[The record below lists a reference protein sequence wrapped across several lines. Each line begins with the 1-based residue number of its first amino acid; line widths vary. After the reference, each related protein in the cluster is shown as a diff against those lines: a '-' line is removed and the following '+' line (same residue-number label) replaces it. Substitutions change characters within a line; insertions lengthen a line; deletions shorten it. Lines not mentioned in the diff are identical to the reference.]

1 MRNRYLTNSA
11 ADSLRCARYV
21 ADSDRDA
28 VRLSRQGDYPE
39 GELFVTATTDEDGRL
54 SYTFY
59 DKGGQSVLSRQMN
72 GSEALDT
79 YYVYDACGLLRAV
92 LPPKASAMLES
103 QTGALDMSSATVAD
117 LTYLYRYDRRGRPV
131 GVRRPGAQE
140 VRYLYDDT
148 DRPVF
153 SQDGV
158 QRRSGEWSYSIP
170 DALGREVLRGT
181 CKTLG
186 GSNLAQSLLD
196 GKTLVARYDG
206 SSGDA
211 GYAVLLDGQA
221 VELASGRFLSA
232 QYYDSYDFLSRS
244 EFSELGFE
252 NDPNYGKRYT
262 GGDKSLHTGSIRTSL
277 SPQQTVRMPEA
288 YYYDLHGRL
297 VQCNGRNHLGGK
309 DRYLARYDFTG
320 RPVQT
325 RESHSSSASGS
336 QRGLTTT
343 LAYDHDG
350 RLSQRRTTLS
360 SVTTPLTARYSY
372 DEAGRLSE
380 KTLGPT
386 PVSYAYNVRGWIG
399 KIASAPFVSELRYEN
414 PRYGGAP
421 LYSGMVSQWTW
432 KHGQQPEN
440 DYVFSYDG
448 VGRMVAAKHF
458 VDGARTDGY
467 TERGIRYDANGNL
480 LSISRTAGG
489 AVSDSLR
496 FTLGGD
502 VLLDVS
508 GTSTG
513 VFEYDPSGNLV
524 KDGLNRLEFS
534 YNCLNLMQTAET
546 ASGALK
552 AQFTYGSDGRKL
564 SEKAKTGGFE
574 YLGSLIYAYRGG
586 TLSLAQAVTDEGTI
600 QSAGVNYFIRDH
612 LGSVR
617 AVVDHTGKTVER
629 NDYYPFGGRH
639 ENSALSLLATNRYK
653 FGGKESL
660 EPVSLDMLDF
670 GARFYDPRI
679 VRWNTQ
685 DPLAEKY
692 FSLSPY
698 NYCAGNPITLV
709 DPTGMV
715 MDDYRLKKNGEIEL
729 MKKTNDNYD
738 VIYAENEKGEVD
750 LSKSIQIDKNIISS
764 KQIGMKI
771 FNGEIYP
778 YDQYEISNDQQAQ
791 NIFSFV
797 ANNSVVE
804 WSLSS
809 LDIFNSRDHQP
820 INYLTTS
827 HEYGMEYGGIDL
839 FEKLTTSSYHLIN
852 YRINQH
858 SHTNGSTVVSHGD
871 VGIAKKIQDRFP
883 NAKLYIYAPLKYNL
897 KNPYTQFSR
906 DSKAGKLPE
915 FVVTP

>member
-1 MRNRYLTNSA
+1 M
-11 ADSLRCARYV
+11 
-21 ADSDRDA
+21 
-28 VRLSRQGDYPE
+28 
-39 GELFVTATTDEDGRL
+39 
-54 SYTFY
+54 
-59 DKGGQSVLSRQMN
+59 
-72 GSEALDT
+72 
-79 YYVYDACGLLRAV
+79 
-92 LPPKASAMLES
+92 
-103 QTGALDMSSATVAD
+103 
-117 LTYLYRYDRRGRPV
+117 
-131 GVRRPGAQE
+131 
-140 VRYLYDDT
+140 
-148 DRPVF
+148 
-153 SQDGV
+153 

-221 VELASGRFLSA
+221 VELAGGRFLSA

-297 VQCNGRNHLGGK
+297 VQSNGRNHLGGK

-350 RLSQRRTTLS
+350 RLSSQRLALS
-360 SVTTPLTARYSY
+360 SATIPMTTNYSY

-380 KTLGPT
+380 KTLGST

-414 PRYGGAP
+414 PRYGGDP

-480 LSISRTAGG
+480 LAISRTAGG

-496 FTLGGD
+496 FTLGGV

-564 SEKAKTGGFE
+564 SEKAGTGGFE
-574 YLGSLIYAYRGG
+574 YMGSLIYAYRGG

-639 ENSALSLLATNRYK
+639 ENASLPLTGVNRYK
-653 FGGKESL
+653 FGGKETL

-679 VRWNTQ
+679 ARWNTQ
-685 DPLAEKY
+685 DPLAEQNPSVSLYAYCSNNPISRIDPDGMLDDWVERGNRVVFDPDIHGPNDPKLQSGDHYLGASYQVVKDGNTITDYRSDGSIMFSQESYAYKRMVGQSNSTGNESFMAMTDKGFLVLPDYDNSRFESLYREYGYEFVNGNLQDPFGTTYKIFGTVHTHPNGGPPSRDAVSNYGDLAFASYCTPNKPAYVLRLNGENKVSFIVAHPNLPRNPKNFKY
-692 FSLSPY
+692 KMETVTDSYPDANVTNVLNGRFSL
-698 NYCAGNPITLV
+698 
-709 DPTGMV
+709 
-715 MDDYRLKKNGEIEL
+715 KKF
-729 MKKTNDNYD
+729 T
-738 VIYAENEKGEVD
+738 
-750 LSKSIQIDKNIISS
+750 IQNRVY
-764 KQIGMKI
+764 
-771 FNGEIYP
+771 FN
-778 YDQYEISNDQQAQ
+778 
-791 NIFSFV
+791 
-797 ANNSVVE
+797 
-804 WSLSS
+804 
-809 LDIFNSRDHQP
+809 
-820 INYLTTS
+820 
-827 HEYGMEYGGIDL
+827 
-839 FEKLTTSSYHLIN
+839 N
-852 YRINQH
+852 YR
-858 SHTNGSTVVSHGD
+858 
-871 VGIAKKIQDRFP
+871 
-883 NAKLYIYAPLKYNL
+883 
-897 KNPYTQFSR
+897 
-906 DSKAGKLPE
+906 
-915 FVVTP
+915 

>member
-1 MRNRYLTNSA
+1 M
-11 ADSLRCARYV
+11 
-21 ADSDRDA
+21 
-28 VRLSRQGDYPE
+28 
-39 GELFVTATTDEDGRL
+39 
-54 SYTFY
+54 
-59 DKGGQSVLSRQMN
+59 
-72 GSEALDT
+72 
-79 YYVYDACGLLRAV
+79 
-92 LPPKASAMLES
+92 
-103 QTGALDMSSATVAD
+103 
-117 LTYLYRYDRRGRPV
+117 
-131 GVRRPGAQE
+131 
-140 VRYLYDDT
+140 
-148 DRPVF
+148 
-153 SQDGV
+153 

-221 VELASGRFLSA
+221 IELAGGRFLSA

-297 VQCNGRNHLGGK
+297 VQSNGRNHLGGK

-350 RLSQRRTTLS
+350 RLSSQRLALS
-360 SVTTPLTARYSY
+360 SATIPMTTNYSY

-448 VGRMVAAKHF
+448 VGRLVAAKHF

-564 SEKAKTGGFE
+564 SEKARTGGFE
-574 YLGSLIYAYRGG
+574 YLGSLIYAYRGRI
-586 TLSLAQAVTDEGTI
+586 LDLVQAVTDEGTI

-617 AVVDHTGKTVER
+617 TVIDHTGKIVER

-639 ENSALSLLATNRYK
+639 ENASLPLTGVNRYK
-653 FGGKESL
+653 FGGKETL

-679 VRWNTQ
+679 ARWNTQ
-685 DPLAEKY
+685 DPLAEQNPSVSLYAYCSNNPISRIDPDGMLDDWVERGNRVVFDPDIHGPNDPKLQSGDHYLGASYQVVKDGNTITDYRSDGSIMFSQESYAYKRMVGQSNSTGNESFMAMTDKGFLVLPDYDNSRFESLYREYGYEFVNGNLQDPFGTTYKIFGTVHTHPNGGPPSRDAVSNYGDLAFASYCTPNKPAYVLRLNGENKVSFIVAHPNLPRNPKNFKY
-692 FSLSPY
+692 KMETVTDSYPDANVTNVLNGRFSL
-698 NYCAGNPITLV
+698 
-709 DPTGMV
+709 
-715 MDDYRLKKNGEIEL
+715 KKF
-729 MKKTNDNYD
+729 T
-738 VIYAENEKGEVD
+738 
-750 LSKSIQIDKNIISS
+750 IQNRVY
-764 KQIGMKI
+764 
-771 FNGEIYP
+771 FN
-778 YDQYEISNDQQAQ
+778 
-791 NIFSFV
+791 
-797 ANNSVVE
+797 
-804 WSLSS
+804 
-809 LDIFNSRDHQP
+809 
-820 INYLTTS
+820 
-827 HEYGMEYGGIDL
+827 
-839 FEKLTTSSYHLIN
+839 N
-852 YRINQH
+852 YR
-858 SHTNGSTVVSHGD
+858 
-871 VGIAKKIQDRFP
+871 
-883 NAKLYIYAPLKYNL
+883 
-897 KNPYTQFSR
+897 
-906 DSKAGKLPE
+906 
-915 FVVTP
+915 

>member
-1 MRNRYLTNSA
+1 M
-11 ADSLRCARYV
+11 
-21 ADSDRDA
+21 
-28 VRLSRQGDYPE
+28 
-39 GELFVTATTDEDGRL
+39 
-54 SYTFY
+54 
-59 DKGGQSVLSRQMN
+59 
-72 GSEALDT
+72 
-79 YYVYDACGLLRAV
+79 
-92 LPPKASAMLES
+92 
-103 QTGALDMSSATVAD
+103 
-117 LTYLYRYDRRGRPV
+117 
-131 GVRRPGAQE
+131 
-140 VRYLYDDT
+140 
-148 DRPVF
+148 
-153 SQDGV
+153 
-158 QRRSGEWSYSIP
+158 
-170 DALGREVLRGT
+170 GREVLRGT

-186 GSNLAQSLLD
+186 GANLAQSLLD

-221 VELASGRFLSA
+221 VELAGGRFLSA

-360 SVTTPLTARYSY
+360 SVTTSLTARYSY

-448 VGRMVAAKHF
+448 VGRLVAAKHF

-524 KDGLNRLEFS
+524 KDGLKRLEFS

-564 SEKAKTGGFE
+564 SEKARTGGFE
-574 YLGSLIYAYRGG
+574 YLGSLIYAYRGRI
-586 TLSLAQAVTDEGTI
+586 LDLVQAVTDEGTI

-617 AVVDHTGKTVER
+617 AVVDHTGKIVER

-639 ENSALSLLATNRYK
+639 ENASLPLTGVNRYK

-679 VRWNTQ
+679 ARWNTQ

-692 FSLSPY
+692 FSFSPY
-698 NYCAGNPITLV
+698 NYCAGNPVTVTDPDGRALLSLQNRSPIYDRQGKFLGTDDEGLQGEAIVMDSEDFRQGMSPDEARSKRVDVNSMDQESRDRMTDHYNGLQDRPDYDGYLTLQEANEWYRNGNGEPLFASLEKIDLSGIYSLGEKYVGQEKRISLFLASESFNDALVYGTITLKRYPNHHV
-709 DPTGMV
+709 RAYADKYDFDMHNSFNPLNWPRNISTIIG
-715 MDDYRLKKNGEIEL
+715 KKVAG
-729 MKKTNDNYD
+729 
-738 VIYAENEKGEVD
+738 KGQAYYIN
-750 LSKSIQIDKNIISS
+750 LYGSKAI
-764 KQIGMKI
+764 
-771 FNGEIYP
+771 
-778 YDQYEISNDQQAQ
+778 
-791 NIFSFV
+791 
-797 ANNSVVE
+797 
-804 WSLSS
+804 
-809 LDIFNSRDHQP
+809 QP
-820 INYLTTS
+820 I
-827 HEYGMEYGGIDL
+827 
-839 FEKLTTSSYHLIN
+839 
-852 YRINQH
+852 
-858 SHTNGSTVVSHGD
+858 
-871 VGIAKKIQDRFP
+871 
-883 NAKLYIYAPLKYNL
+883 
-897 KNPYTQFSR
+897 
-906 DSKAGKLPE
+906 LPWIK
-915 FVVTP
+915 

>member
-1 MRNRYLTNSA
+1 M
-11 ADSLRCARYV
+11 
-21 ADSDRDA
+21 
-28 VRLSRQGDYPE
+28 
-39 GELFVTATTDEDGRL
+39 
-54 SYTFY
+54 
-59 DKGGQSVLSRQMN
+59 
-72 GSEALDT
+72 
-79 YYVYDACGLLRAV
+79 
-92 LPPKASAMLES
+92 
-103 QTGALDMSSATVAD
+103 
-117 LTYLYRYDRRGRPV
+117 
-131 GVRRPGAQE
+131 
-140 VRYLYDDT
+140 
-148 DRPVF
+148 
-153 SQDGV
+153 

-221 VELASGRFLSA
+221 VELAGGRFLSA

-297 VQCNGRNHLGGK
+297 VQSNGRNHLGGK

-350 RLSQRRTTLS
+350 RLSSQRLALS
-360 SVTTPLTARYSY
+360 SATIPMTTNYSY

-448 VGRMVAAKHF
+448 VGRLVAAKHF

-480 LSISRTAGG
+480 LAISRTAGG

-534 YNCLNLMQTAET
+534 YNCLNLMQTVQT
-546 ASGALK
+546 TVGASK

-564 SEKAKTGGFE
+564 SARAGTGGFE

-617 AVVDHTGKTVER
+617 AVVDHTGKIVER

-639 ENSALSLLATNRYK
+639 ENASLPLTGVNRYK
-653 FGGKESL
+653 FGGKETL

-679 VRWNTQ
+679 ARWNTQ

-750 LSKSIQIDKNIISS
+750 LSKSIQIDKNILPSKKSDNSEIS
-764 KQIGMKI
+764 KT
-771 FNGEIYP
+771 P
-778 YDQYEISNDQQAQ
+778 YDYYEIFDDNQAQ
-791 NIFSFV
+791 KLTEFV
-797 ANNSVVE
+797 WENSTVE
-804 WSLSS
+804 WGVTSV
-809 LDIFNSRDHQP
+809 DIIDHQQYQSV
-820 INYLTTS
+820 NYLSTS
-827 HEYGMEYGGIDL
+827 HLESQEYGAAAL
-839 FEKLTTSSYHLIN
+839 FKMLTTFPNRQMKYILDYKKNEHN
-852 YRINQH
+852 H
-858 SHTNGSTVVSHGD
+858 PNGTACYSNED
-871 VGIAKKIQDRFP
+871 LQFAMMIWLMFP
-883 NAKLYIYAPLKYNL
+883 NAVFNIYIPSKYRPIKSIL
-897 KNPYTQFSR
+897 PIKFDIPETVVFK
-906 DSKAGKLPE
+906 SK
-915 FVVTP
+915 

>member
-1 MRNRYLTNSA
+1 
-11 ADSLRCARYV
+11 
-21 ADSDRDA
+21 
-28 VRLSRQGDYPE
+28 
-39 GELFVTATTDEDGRL
+39 
-54 SYTFY
+54 
-59 DKGGQSVLSRQMN
+59 
-72 GSEALDT
+72 
-79 YYVYDACGLLRAV
+79 
-92 LPPKASAMLES
+92 
-103 QTGALDMSSATVAD
+103 
-117 LTYLYRYDRRGRPV
+117 
-131 GVRRPGAQE
+131 
-140 VRYLYDDT
+140 
-148 DRPVF
+148 
-153 SQDGV
+153 
-158 QRRSGEWSYSIP
+158 
-170 DALGREVLRGT
+170 
-181 CKTLG
+181 
-186 GSNLAQSLLD
+186 
-196 GKTLVARYDG
+196 
-206 SSGDA
+206 
-211 GYAVLLDGQA
+211 
-221 VELASGRFLSA
+221 
-232 QYYDSYDFLSRS
+232 
-244 EFSELGFE
+244 
-252 NDPNYGKRYT
+252 
-262 GGDKSLHTGSIRTSL
+262 
-277 SPQQTVRMPEA
+277 MPEA

-297 VQCNGRNHLGGK
+297 VQSNGRNHLGGK

-360 SVTTPLTARYSY
+360 SVTTSLTARYSY

-524 KDGLNRLEFS
+524 KDGLKRLEFS

-586 TLSLAQAVTDEGTI
+586 TLSLVQAVTDEGTI

-617 AVVDHTGKTVER
+617 AVVDHTGKIVER

-639 ENSALSLLATNRYK
+639 ENASLPLTGVNRYK

-679 VRWNTQ
+679 ARWNTQ

-692 FSLSPY
+692 FSFSPY
-698 NYCAGNPITLV
+698 NYCAGNPVTVTDPDGRALLSLQNRSPIYDRQGKFLGTDDEGLQGEAIVMDSEDFRQGMSPDEARSKRVDVNSMDQESRDRMTDHYNGLQDRPDYDGYLTLQEANEWYRNGNGEPLFASLEKIDLSGIYSLGEKYVGQEKRISLFLASESFNDALVYGTITLKRYPNHHV
-709 DPTGMV
+709 RAYADKYDFDMHNSFNPLNWPRNISTIIG
-715 MDDYRLKKNGEIEL
+715 KKVAG
-729 MKKTNDNYD
+729 
-738 VIYAENEKGEVD
+738 KGQAYYIN
-750 LSKSIQIDKNIISS
+750 LYGSKAI
-764 KQIGMKI
+764 
-771 FNGEIYP
+771 
-778 YDQYEISNDQQAQ
+778 
-791 NIFSFV
+791 
-797 ANNSVVE
+797 
-804 WSLSS
+804 
-809 LDIFNSRDHQP
+809 QP
-820 INYLTTS
+820 I
-827 HEYGMEYGGIDL
+827 
-839 FEKLTTSSYHLIN
+839 
-852 YRINQH
+852 
-858 SHTNGSTVVSHGD
+858 
-871 VGIAKKIQDRFP
+871 
-883 NAKLYIYAPLKYNL
+883 
-897 KNPYTQFSR
+897 
-906 DSKAGKLPE
+906 LPWIK
-915 FVVTP
+915 

>member
-1 MRNRYLTNSA
+1 M
-11 ADSLRCARYV
+11 
-21 ADSDRDA
+21 
-28 VRLSRQGDYPE
+28 
-39 GELFVTATTDEDGRL
+39 
-54 SYTFY
+54 
-59 DKGGQSVLSRQMN
+59 
-72 GSEALDT
+72 
-79 YYVYDACGLLRAV
+79 
-92 LPPKASAMLES
+92 
-103 QTGALDMSSATVAD
+103 
-117 LTYLYRYDRRGRPV
+117 
-131 GVRRPGAQE
+131 
-140 VRYLYDDT
+140 
-148 DRPVF
+148 
-153 SQDGV
+153 

-186 GSNLAQSLLD
+186 GANLAQSLLD

-221 VELASGRFLSA
+221 VELAGGRFLSA

-350 RLSQRRTTLS
+350 RLSSQRLALS
-360 SVTTPLTARYSY
+360 SATIPMTTNYSY

-380 KTLGPT
+380 KTLGST

-448 VGRMVAAKHF
+448 VGRLVAAKHF

-534 YNCLNLMQTAET
+534 YNCLNLMQTVQT
-546 ASGALK
+546 TVGASK

-564 SEKAKTGGFE
+564 SEKARTGGFE

-617 AVVDHTGKTVER
+617 AVVDHTGKIVER

-639 ENSALSLLATNRYK
+639 ENSALSLSATNRYK
-653 FGGKESL
+653 FGGKETL

-679 VRWNTQ
+679 ARWNTQ

-709 DPTGMV
+709 DPTGMFMTDYFNLNGKKV
-715 MDDYRLKKNGEIEL
+715 RHVDDN
-729 MKKTNDNYD
+729 KTD
-738 VIYAENEKGEVD
+738 
-750 LSKSIQIDKNIISS
+750 
-764 KQIGMKI
+764 
-771 FNGEIYP
+771 
-778 YDQYEISNDQQAQ
+778 
-791 NIFSFV
+791 
-797 ANNSVVE
+797 
-804 WSLSS
+804 
-809 LDIFNSRDHQP
+809 R
-820 INYLTTS
+820 YLV
-827 HEYGMEYGGIDL
+827 
-839 FEKLTTSSYHLIN
+839 LTTSSQESIVDQTIEAGGMIDVPTNDMVALMSEIYDRMEQTGLE
-852 YRINQH
+852 YGFRVGEKGTLSRIVEGKSGELSFNDWLPAMKDLVDQ
-858 SHTNGSTVVSHGD
+858 GDRVVLDAHGH
-871 VGIAKKIQDRFP
+871 
-883 NAKLYIYAPLKYNL
+883 PLKKDENGNIISVGTPKPSPVDKENVVGCQPNIVLGYQQQQFPVHNTF
-897 KNPYTQFSR
+897 PTQFETKTVRYIGFFNR
-906 DSKAGKLPE
+906 DQVFSPIEFSKFRNSIFKINKQR
-915 FVVTP
+915 

>member
-1 MRNRYLTNSA
+1 M
-11 ADSLRCARYV
+11 
-21 ADSDRDA
+21 
-28 VRLSRQGDYPE
+28 
-39 GELFVTATTDEDGRL
+39 
-54 SYTFY
+54 
-59 DKGGQSVLSRQMN
+59 
-72 GSEALDT
+72 
-79 YYVYDACGLLRAV
+79 
-92 LPPKASAMLES
+92 
-103 QTGALDMSSATVAD
+103 
-117 LTYLYRYDRRGRPV
+117 
-131 GVRRPGAQE
+131 
-140 VRYLYDDT
+140 
-148 DRPVF
+148 
-153 SQDGV
+153 

-221 VELASGRFLSA
+221 VELAGGRFLSA

-297 VQCNGRNHLGGK
+297 VQSNGRNHLGGK

-350 RLSQRRTTLS
+350 RLSSQRLALS
-360 SVTTPLTARYSY
+360 SATIPMTTNYSY

-448 VGRMVAAKHF
+448 VGRLVAAKHF

-480 LSISRTAGG
+480 LAISRTAGG

-534 YNCLNLMQTAET
+534 YNCLNLMQTVQT
-546 ASGALK
+546 TVGASK

-564 SEKAKTGGFE
+564 SEKARTGGFE

-639 ENSALSLLATNRYK
+639 ENASLPLTGVNRYK
-653 FGGKESL
+653 FGGKETL

-679 VRWNTQ
+679 ARWNTQ

-709 DPTGMV
+709 DPTGMFMTDYFNLNGKKV
-715 MDDYRLKKNGEIEL
+715 RHVDDN
-729 MKKTNDNYD
+729 KTD
-738 VIYAENEKGEVD
+738 
-750 LSKSIQIDKNIISS
+750 
-764 KQIGMKI
+764 
-771 FNGEIYP
+771 
-778 YDQYEISNDQQAQ
+778 
-791 NIFSFV
+791 
-797 ANNSVVE
+797 
-804 WSLSS
+804 
-809 LDIFNSRDHQP
+809 R
-820 INYLTTS
+820 YLV
-827 HEYGMEYGGIDL
+827 
-839 FEKLTTSSYHLIN
+839 LTTSSQESIVDQTIEAGGMIDVPTNDMVALMSEIYDRMEQTGLE
-852 YRINQH
+852 YGFRVGEKGTLSRIVEGKSGELSFNDWLPAMKDLVDQ
-858 SHTNGSTVVSHGD
+858 GDRVVLDAHGH
-871 VGIAKKIQDRFP
+871 
-883 NAKLYIYAPLKYNL
+883 PLKKDENGNIISVGTPKPSPVDKENVVGCQPNIVLGYQQQQFPVHNTF
-897 KNPYTQFSR
+897 PTQFETKTVRYIGFFNR
-906 DSKAGKLPE
+906 DQVFSPIEFSKFRNSIFKINKQR
-915 FVVTP
+915 

>member
-1 MRNRYLTNSA
+1 M
-11 ADSLRCARYV
+11 
-21 ADSDRDA
+21 
-28 VRLSRQGDYPE
+28 
-39 GELFVTATTDEDGRL
+39 
-54 SYTFY
+54 
-59 DKGGQSVLSRQMN
+59 
-72 GSEALDT
+72 
-79 YYVYDACGLLRAV
+79 
-92 LPPKASAMLES
+92 
-103 QTGALDMSSATVAD
+103 
-117 LTYLYRYDRRGRPV
+117 
-131 GVRRPGAQE
+131 
-140 VRYLYDDT
+140 
-148 DRPVF
+148 
-153 SQDGV
+153 

-221 VELASGRFLSA
+221 VELAGGRFLSA

-297 VQCNGRNHLGGK
+297 VQSNGRNHLGGK

-350 RLSQRRTTLS
+350 RLSSQRLALS
-360 SVTTPLTARYSY
+360 SATIPMTTNYSY

-380 KTLGPT
+380 KTLGST

-480 LSISRTAGG
+480 LAISRTAGG

-534 YNCLNLMQTAET
+534 YNCLNLMQTVQT
-546 ASGALK
+546 TVGASK

-564 SEKAKTGGFE
+564 SARAGTGGFE

-617 AVVDHTGKTVER
+617 AVVDHTGKIVER

-639 ENSALSLLATNRYK
+639 ENASLPLTGVNRYK
-653 FGGKESL
+653 FGGKETL

-679 VRWNTQ
+679 ARWNTQ

-709 DPTGMV
+709 DPTGMFMTDYFNLNGKKV
-715 MDDYRLKKNGEIEL
+715 RHVDDN
-729 MKKTNDNYD
+729 KTD
-738 VIYAENEKGEVD
+738 
-750 LSKSIQIDKNIISS
+750 
-764 KQIGMKI
+764 
-771 FNGEIYP
+771 
-778 YDQYEISNDQQAQ
+778 
-791 NIFSFV
+791 
-797 ANNSVVE
+797 
-804 WSLSS
+804 
-809 LDIFNSRDHQP
+809 R
-820 INYLTTS
+820 YLV
-827 HEYGMEYGGIDL
+827 
-839 FEKLTTSSYHLIN
+839 LTTSSQESIVDQTIEAGGMIDVPTNDMVALMSEIYDRMEQTGLE
-852 YRINQH
+852 YGFRVGEKGTLSRIVEGKSGELSFNDWLPAMKDLVDQ
-858 SHTNGSTVVSHGD
+858 GDRVVLDAHGH
-871 VGIAKKIQDRFP
+871 
-883 NAKLYIYAPLKYNL
+883 PLKKDENGNIISVGTPKPSPVDKENVVGCQPNIVLGYQQQQFPVHNTF
-897 KNPYTQFSR
+897 PTQFETKTVRYIGFFNR
-906 DSKAGKLPE
+906 DQVFSPIEFSKFRNSIFKINKQR
-915 FVVTP
+915 

>member
-1 MRNRYLTNSA
+1 
-11 ADSLRCARYV
+11 
-21 ADSDRDA
+21 
-28 VRLSRQGDYPE
+28 
-39 GELFVTATTDEDGRL
+39 
-54 SYTFY
+54 
-59 DKGGQSVLSRQMN
+59 
-72 GSEALDT
+72 
-79 YYVYDACGLLRAV
+79 
-92 LPPKASAMLES
+92 
-103 QTGALDMSSATVAD
+103 
-117 LTYLYRYDRRGRPV
+117 
-131 GVRRPGAQE
+131 
-140 VRYLYDDT
+140 
-148 DRPVF
+148 
-153 SQDGV
+153 V

-186 GSNLAQSLLD
+186 GANLAQSLLD

-221 VELASGRFLSA
+221 VELAGGRFLSA

-297 VQCNGRNHLGGK
+297 VQSNGRNHLGGK

-386 PVSYAYNVRGWIG
+386 PVSYTYNVRGWIG

-480 LSISRTAGG
+480 LAISRTAGG

-534 YNCLNLMQTAET
+534 YNCLNLMQTVQT
-546 ASGALK
+546 TVGASK

-564 SEKAKTGGFE
+564 SARAGTGGFE

-617 AVVDHTGKTVER
+617 AVVDHTGKIVER

-639 ENSALSLLATNRYK
+639 ENASLPLTGVNRYK

-679 VRWNTQ
+679 ARWNTQ

-709 DPTGMV
+709 DPTGMFMTDYFNLNGKKV
-715 MDDYRLKKNGEIEL
+715 RHVDDN
-729 MKKTNDNYD
+729 KTD
-738 VIYAENEKGEVD
+738 
-750 LSKSIQIDKNIISS
+750 
-764 KQIGMKI
+764 
-771 FNGEIYP
+771 
-778 YDQYEISNDQQAQ
+778 
-791 NIFSFV
+791 
-797 ANNSVVE
+797 
-804 WSLSS
+804 
-809 LDIFNSRDHQP
+809 R
-820 INYLTTS
+820 YLV
-827 HEYGMEYGGIDL
+827 
-839 FEKLTTSSYHLIN
+839 LTTSSQESIVDQTIEAGGMIDVPTNDMVALMSEIYDRMEQTGLE
-852 YRINQH
+852 YGFRVGEKGTLSRIVEGKSGELSFNDWLPAMKDLVDQ
-858 SHTNGSTVVSHGD
+858 GDRVVLDAHGH
-871 VGIAKKIQDRFP
+871 
-883 NAKLYIYAPLKYNL
+883 PLKKDENGNIISVGTPKPSPVDKENVVGCQPNIVLGYQQQQFPVHNTF
-897 KNPYTQFSR
+897 PTQFETKTVRYIGFFNR
-906 DSKAGKLPE
+906 DQVFSPIEFSKFRNSIFKINKQR
-915 FVVTP
+915 

>member
-1 MRNRYLTNSA
+1 M
-11 ADSLRCARYV
+11 
-21 ADSDRDA
+21 
-28 VRLSRQGDYPE
+28 
-39 GELFVTATTDEDGRL
+39 
-54 SYTFY
+54 
-59 DKGGQSVLSRQMN
+59 
-72 GSEALDT
+72 
-79 YYVYDACGLLRAV
+79 
-92 LPPKASAMLES
+92 
-103 QTGALDMSSATVAD
+103 
-117 LTYLYRYDRRGRPV
+117 
-131 GVRRPGAQE
+131 
-140 VRYLYDDT
+140 
-148 DRPVF
+148 
-153 SQDGV
+153 

-186 GSNLAQSLLD
+186 GANLAQSLLD

-221 VELASGRFLSA
+221 VELAGGRFLSA

-297 VQCNGRNHLGGK
+297 VQSNGRNHLGGK

-386 PVSYAYNVRGWIG
+386 PVSYTYNVRGWIG

-448 VGRMVAAKHF
+448 VGRLVAAKHF

-534 YNCLNLMQTAET
+534 YNCLNLMQTVQT
-546 ASGALK
+546 TVGASK

-564 SEKAKTGGFE
+564 SEKARTGGFE

-617 AVVDHTGKTVER
+617 AVVDHTGKIVER

-639 ENSALSLLATNRYK
+639 ENSALSLSATNRYK
-653 FGGKESL
+653 FGGKETL

-679 VRWNTQ
+679 ARWNTQ

-709 DPTGMV
+709 DPTGMFMTDYFNLNGKKV
-715 MDDYRLKKNGEIEL
+715 RHVDDN
-729 MKKTNDNYD
+729 KTD
-738 VIYAENEKGEVD
+738 
-750 LSKSIQIDKNIISS
+750 
-764 KQIGMKI
+764 
-771 FNGEIYP
+771 
-778 YDQYEISNDQQAQ
+778 
-791 NIFSFV
+791 
-797 ANNSVVE
+797 
-804 WSLSS
+804 
-809 LDIFNSRDHQP
+809 R
-820 INYLTTS
+820 YLV
-827 HEYGMEYGGIDL
+827 
-839 FEKLTTSSYHLIN
+839 LTTSSQESIVDQTIEAGGMIDVPTNDMVALMSEIYDRMEQTGLE
-852 YRINQH
+852 YGFRVGEKGTLSRIVEGKSGELSFNDWLPAMKDLVDQ
-858 SHTNGSTVVSHGD
+858 GDRVVLDAHGH
-871 VGIAKKIQDRFP
+871 
-883 NAKLYIYAPLKYNL
+883 PLKKDENGNIISVGTPKPSPVDKENVVGCQPNIVLGYQQQQFPVHNTF
-897 KNPYTQFSR
+897 PTQFETKTVRYIGFFNR
-906 DSKAGKLPE
+906 DQVFSPIEFSKFRNSIFKINKQR
-915 FVVTP
+915 

>member
-1 MRNRYLTNSA
+1 M
-11 ADSLRCARYV
+11 
-21 ADSDRDA
+21 
-28 VRLSRQGDYPE
+28 
-39 GELFVTATTDEDGRL
+39 
-54 SYTFY
+54 
-59 DKGGQSVLSRQMN
+59 
-72 GSEALDT
+72 
-79 YYVYDACGLLRAV
+79 
-92 LPPKASAMLES
+92 
-103 QTGALDMSSATVAD
+103 
-117 LTYLYRYDRRGRPV
+117 
-131 GVRRPGAQE
+131 
-140 VRYLYDDT
+140 
-148 DRPVF
+148 
-153 SQDGV
+153 

-186 GSNLAQSLLD
+186 GANLAQSLLD

-221 VELASGRFLSA
+221 VELAGGRFLSA

-297 VQCNGRNHLGGK
+297 VQSNGRNHLGGK

-350 RLSQRRTTLS
+350 RLSSQRLALS
-360 SVTTPLTARYSY
+360 SATIPMTTNYSY

-386 PVSYAYNVRGWIG
+386 PVSYTYNVRGWIG

-534 YNCLNLMQTAET
+534 YNCLNLMQTVQT
-546 ASGALK
+546 TVGASK

-564 SEKAKTGGFE
+564 SEKAGTGGFE
-574 YLGSLIYAYRGG
+574 YMGSLIYAYRGG

-617 AVVDHTGKTVER
+617 AVVDHTGKIVER

-639 ENSALSLLATNRYK
+639 ENASLPLTSVNRYK
-653 FGGKESL
+653 FGGKETL

-679 VRWNTQ
+679 ARWNTQ

-709 DPTGMV
+709 DPTGMFMTDYFNLNGKKV
-715 MDDYRLKKNGEIEL
+715 RHVDDN
-729 MKKTNDNYD
+729 KTD
-738 VIYAENEKGEVD
+738 
-750 LSKSIQIDKNIISS
+750 
-764 KQIGMKI
+764 
-771 FNGEIYP
+771 
-778 YDQYEISNDQQAQ
+778 
-791 NIFSFV
+791 
-797 ANNSVVE
+797 
-804 WSLSS
+804 
-809 LDIFNSRDHQP
+809 R
-820 INYLTTS
+820 YLV
-827 HEYGMEYGGIDL
+827 
-839 FEKLTTSSYHLIN
+839 LTTSSQESIVDQTIEAGGMIDVPTNDMVALMSEIYDRMEQTGLE
-852 YRINQH
+852 YGFRVGEKGTLSRIVEGKSGELSFNDWLPAMKDLVDQ
-858 SHTNGSTVVSHGD
+858 GDRVVLDAHGH
-871 VGIAKKIQDRFP
+871 
-883 NAKLYIYAPLKYNL
+883 PLKKDENGNIISVGTPKPSPVDKENVVGCQPNIVLGYQQQQFPVHNTF
-897 KNPYTQFSR
+897 PTQFETKTVRYIGFFNR
-906 DSKAGKLPE
+906 DQVFSPIEFSKFRNSIFKINKQR
-915 FVVTP
+915 

>member
-1 MRNRYLTNSA
+1 M
-11 ADSLRCARYV
+11 
-21 ADSDRDA
+21 
-28 VRLSRQGDYPE
+28 
-39 GELFVTATTDEDGRL
+39 
-54 SYTFY
+54 
-59 DKGGQSVLSRQMN
+59 
-72 GSEALDT
+72 
-79 YYVYDACGLLRAV
+79 
-92 LPPKASAMLES
+92 
-103 QTGALDMSSATVAD
+103 
-117 LTYLYRYDRRGRPV
+117 
-131 GVRRPGAQE
+131 
-140 VRYLYDDT
+140 
-148 DRPVF
+148 
-153 SQDGV
+153 
-158 QRRSGEWSYSIP
+158 
-170 DALGREVLRGT
+170 
-181 CKTLG
+181 
-186 GSNLAQSLLD
+186 
-196 GKTLVARYDG
+196 
-206 SSGDA
+206 
-211 GYAVLLDGQA
+211 
-221 VELASGRFLSA
+221 
-232 QYYDSYDFLSRS
+232 
-244 EFSELGFE
+244 
-252 NDPNYGKRYT
+252 
-262 GGDKSLHTGSIRTSL
+262 
-277 SPQQTVRMPEA
+277 
-288 YYYDLHGRL
+288 
-297 VQCNGRNHLGGK
+297 
-309 DRYLARYDFTG
+309 
-320 RPVQT
+320 
-325 RESHSSSASGS
+325 
-336 QRGLTTT
+336 
-343 LAYDHDG
+343 
-350 RLSQRRTTLS
+350 
-360 SVTTPLTARYSY
+360 TTPLTARYSY

-386 PVSYAYNVRGWIG
+386 PVSYTYNVRGWIG

-480 LSISRTAGG
+480 LAISRTAGG

-534 YNCLNLMQTAET
+534 YNCLNLMQTVQT
-546 ASGALK
+546 TVGASK

-564 SEKAKTGGFE
+564 SEKARTGGFE

-617 AVVDHTGKTVER
+617 AVVDHTGKIVER

-639 ENSALSLLATNRYK
+639 ENASLPLTSVNRYK
-653 FGGKESL
+653 FGGKETL

-679 VRWNTQ
+679 ARWNTQ

-750 LSKSIQIDKNIISS
+750 LFKSIQIDKNILPSKKSDNSEIS
-764 KQIGMKI
+764 KT
-771 FNGEIYP
+771 P
-778 YDQYEISNDQQAQ
+778 YDYYEIFDDNQAQ
-791 NIFSFV
+791 KLTEFV
-797 ANNSVVE
+797 WENSTVE
-804 WSLSS
+804 WGVTSV
-809 LDIFNSRDHQP
+809 DIIDHQQYQSV
-820 INYLTTS
+820 NYLSTS
-827 HEYGMEYGGIDL
+827 HLESQEYGAAAL
-839 FEKLTTSSYHLIN
+839 FKMLTTFPNRQMKYILDYKKNEHN
-852 YRINQH
+852 H
-858 SHTNGSTVVSHGD
+858 PNGTACYSNAD
-871 VGIAKKIQDRFP
+871 LQFAMMIWRMFP
-883 NAKLYIYAPLKYNL
+883 NAVFNIYIPSKYRPIKSIL
-897 KNPYTQFSR
+897 PIKFDIPETVVFK
-906 DSKAGKLPE
+906 SK
-915 FVVTP
+915 

>member
-1 MRNRYLTNSA
+1 M
-11 ADSLRCARYV
+11 
-21 ADSDRDA
+21 
-28 VRLSRQGDYPE
+28 
-39 GELFVTATTDEDGRL
+39 
-54 SYTFY
+54 
-59 DKGGQSVLSRQMN
+59 
-72 GSEALDT
+72 
-79 YYVYDACGLLRAV
+79 
-92 LPPKASAMLES
+92 LPFSCS
-103 QTGALDMSSATVAD
+103 
-117 LTYLYRYDRRGRPV
+117 
-131 GVRRPGAQE
+131 
-140 VRYLYDDT
+140 
-148 DRPVF
+148 VF

-221 VELASGRFLSA
+221 VELAGGRFLSA

-297 VQCNGRNHLGGK
+297 VQSNGRNHLGGK

-350 RLSQRRTTLS
+350 RLSSQRLALS
-360 SVTTPLTARYSY
+360 SATIPMTTNYSY

-448 VGRMVAAKHF
+448 VGRLVAAKHF

-480 LSISRTAGG
+480 LAISRTAGG

-534 YNCLNLMQTAET
+534 YNCLNLMQTVQT
-546 ASGALK
+546 TVGASK

-564 SEKAKTGGFE
+564 SARAGTGGFE

-617 AVVDHTGKTVER
+617 AVVDHTGKIVER

-639 ENSALSLLATNRYK
+639 ENASLPLTGVNRYK
-653 FGGKESL
+653 FGGKETL

-679 VRWNTQ
+679 ARWNTQ

-750 LSKSIQIDKNIISS
+750 LSKSIQIDKNILPSKKSDNSEIS
-764 KQIGMKI
+764 KT
-771 FNGEIYP
+771 P
-778 YDQYEISNDQQAQ
+778 YDYYEIFDDNQAQ
-791 NIFSFV
+791 KLTEFV
-797 ANNSVVE
+797 WENSTVE
-804 WSLSS
+804 WGVTSV
-809 LDIFNSRDHQP
+809 DIIDHQQYQSV
-820 INYLTTS
+820 NYLSTS
-827 HEYGMEYGGIDL
+827 HLESQEYGAAAL
-839 FEKLTTSSYHLIN
+839 FKMLTTFPNRQMKYILDYKKNEHN
-852 YRINQH
+852 H
-858 SHTNGSTVVSHGD
+858 PNGTACYSNAD
-871 VGIAKKIQDRFP
+871 LQFAMMIWRMFP
-883 NAKLYIYAPLKYNL
+883 NAVFNIYIPSKYRPIKSIL
-897 KNPYTQFSR
+897 PIKFDIPETVVFK
-906 DSKAGKLPE
+906 SK
-915 FVVTP
+915 

>member
-1 MRNRYLTNSA
+1 M
-11 ADSLRCARYV
+11 
-21 ADSDRDA
+21 
-28 VRLSRQGDYPE
+28 
-39 GELFVTATTDEDGRL
+39 
-54 SYTFY
+54 
-59 DKGGQSVLSRQMN
+59 
-72 GSEALDT
+72 
-79 YYVYDACGLLRAV
+79 
-92 LPPKASAMLES
+92 
-103 QTGALDMSSATVAD
+103 
-117 LTYLYRYDRRGRPV
+117 
-131 GVRRPGAQE
+131 
-140 VRYLYDDT
+140 
-148 DRPVF
+148 
-153 SQDGV
+153 

-186 GSNLAQSLLD
+186 GANLAQSLLD

-221 VELASGRFLSA
+221 VELAGGRFLSA

-350 RLSQRRTTLS
+350 RLSSQRLALS
-360 SVTTPLTARYSY
+360 SATIPMTTNYSY

-386 PVSYAYNVRGWIG
+386 PVSYTYNVRGWIG

-448 VGRMVAAKHF
+448 VGRLVAAKHF

-480 LSISRTAGG
+480 LAISRTAGG

-534 YNCLNLMQTAET
+534 YNCLNLMQTVQT
-546 ASGALK
+546 TVGASK

-564 SEKAKTGGFE
+564 SEKARTGGFE

-617 AVVDHTGKTVER
+617 AVVDHTGKIVER
-629 NDYYPFGGRH
+629 NDYYPFGG
-639 ENSALSLLATNRYK
+639 
-653 FGGKESL
+653 
-660 EPVSLDMLDF
+660 
-670 GARFYDPRI
+670 
-679 VRWNTQ
+679 
-685 DPLAEKY
+685 
-692 FSLSPY
+692 
-698 NYCAGNPITLV
+698 
-709 DPTGMV
+709 
-715 MDDYRLKKNGEIEL
+715 
-729 MKKTNDNYD
+729 
-738 VIYAENEKGEVD
+738 
-750 LSKSIQIDKNIISS
+750 
-764 KQIGMKI
+764 
-771 FNGEIYP
+771 
-778 YDQYEISNDQQAQ
+778 
-791 NIFSFV
+791 
-797 ANNSVVE
+797 
-804 WSLSS
+804 
-809 LDIFNSRDHQP
+809 
-820 INYLTTS
+820 TT
-827 HEYGMEYGGIDL
+827 
-839 FEKLTTSSYHLIN
+839 
-852 YRINQH
+852 
-858 SHTNGSTVVSHGD
+858 
-871 VGIAKKIQDRFP
+871 
-883 NAKLYIYAPLKYNL
+883 
-897 KNPYTQFSR
+897 
-906 DSKAGKLPE
+906 
-915 FVVTP
+915 

>member
-1 MRNRYLTNSA
+1 M
-11 ADSLRCARYV
+11 
-21 ADSDRDA
+21 
-28 VRLSRQGDYPE
+28 
-39 GELFVTATTDEDGRL
+39 
-54 SYTFY
+54 
-59 DKGGQSVLSRQMN
+59 
-72 GSEALDT
+72 
-79 YYVYDACGLLRAV
+79 
-92 LPPKASAMLES
+92 
-103 QTGALDMSSATVAD
+103 
-117 LTYLYRYDRRGRPV
+117 
-131 GVRRPGAQE
+131 
-140 VRYLYDDT
+140 
-148 DRPVF
+148 
-153 SQDGV
+153 

-221 VELASGRFLSA
+221 VELAGGRFLSA

-380 KTLGPT
+380 KTLGST

-534 YNCLNLMQTAET
+534 YNCLNLMQTVQT
-546 ASGALK
+546 TVGASK

-600 QSAGVNYFIRDH
+600 QSAGVNCFIRDH

-617 AVVDHTGKTVER
+617 AVVDHTGKIVER

-639 ENSALSLLATNRYK
+639 ENSALSLSATNRYK
-653 FGGKESL
+653 FGGKETL

-679 VRWNTQ
+679 ARWNTQ

-738 VIYAENEKGEVD
+738 VIYAENEKGEID
-750 LSKSIQIDKNIISS
+750 LFNTFSIDRGILSN
-764 KQIGMKI
+764 KI
-771 FNGEIYP
+771 TGTITPHGKEYS
-778 YDQYEISNDQQAQ
+778 YDAYVLNNNDQAQ
-791 NIFSFV
+791 SLFEFV
-797 ANNSVVE
+797 SDHSDVE
-804 WSLSS
+804 WGLSS
-809 LDIFNSRDHQP
+809 LAYRQYSEGNI
-820 INYLTTS
+820 LTTT
-827 HEYGMEYGGIDL
+827 HLYAEEYGGYEI
-839 FEKLTTSSYHLIN
+839 FKRFAKLPIEEVRYLM
-852 YRINQH
+852 YQH
-858 SHTNGSTVVSHGD
+858 SHTNGSLPSNADFNLSLEIKKVFPAAEFRIYIPSKFRPSSPYIPYGKDKRPD
-871 VGIAKKIQDRFP
+871 VWMLDETI
-883 NAKLYIYAPLKYNL
+883 
-897 KNPYTQFSR
+897 
-906 DSKAGKLPE
+906 
-915 FVVTP
+915 VTP

>member
-1 MRNRYLTNSA
+1 M
-11 ADSLRCARYV
+11 
-21 ADSDRDA
+21 
-28 VRLSRQGDYPE
+28 
-39 GELFVTATTDEDGRL
+39 
-54 SYTFY
+54 
-59 DKGGQSVLSRQMN
+59 
-72 GSEALDT
+72 
-79 YYVYDACGLLRAV
+79 
-92 LPPKASAMLES
+92 
-103 QTGALDMSSATVAD
+103 
-117 LTYLYRYDRRGRPV
+117 
-131 GVRRPGAQE
+131 
-140 VRYLYDDT
+140 
-148 DRPVF
+148 
-153 SQDGV
+153 

-186 GSNLAQSLLD
+186 GANLAQSLLD

-221 VELASGRFLSA
+221 VELAGGRFLSA

-297 VQCNGRNHLGGK
+297 VQSNGRNHLGGK

-350 RLSQRRTTLS
+350 RLSSQRLALS
-360 SVTTPLTARYSY
+360 SATIPMTTNYSY

-386 PVSYAYNVRGWIG
+386 PVSYTYNVRGWIG

-480 LSISRTAGG
+480 LAISRTAGG

-534 YNCLNLMQTAET
+534 YNCLNLMQTVQT
-546 ASGALK
+546 TVGASK

-564 SEKAKTGGFE
+564 SEKARTGGFE

-617 AVVDHTGKTVER
+617 AVVDHTGKIVER

-639 ENSALSLLATNRYK
+639 ENASLPLTSVNRYK
-653 FGGKESL
+653 FGGKETL

-679 VRWNTQ
+679 ARWNTQ

-750 LSKSIQIDKNIISS
+750 LFKSIQIDKNILPSKKSDNSEIS
-764 KQIGMKI
+764 KT
-771 FNGEIYP
+771 P
-778 YDQYEISNDQQAQ
+778 YDYYEIFDDNQAQ
-791 NIFSFV
+791 KLTEFV
-797 ANNSVVE
+797 WENSTVE
-804 WSLSS
+804 WGVTSV
-809 LDIFNSRDHQP
+809 DIIDHQQYQSV
-820 INYLTTS
+820 NYLSTS
-827 HEYGMEYGGIDL
+827 HLESQEYGAAAL
-839 FEKLTTSSYHLIN
+839 FKMLTTFPNRQMKYILDYKKNEHN
-852 YRINQH
+852 H
-858 SHTNGSTVVSHGD
+858 PNGTACYSNAD
-871 VGIAKKIQDRFP
+871 LQFAMMIWRMFP
-883 NAKLYIYAPLKYNL
+883 NAVFNIYIPSKYRPIKSIL
-897 KNPYTQFSR
+897 PIKFDIPETVVFK
-906 DSKAGKLPE
+906 SK
-915 FVVTP
+915 

>member
-1 MRNRYLTNSA
+1 MSHRPPSPHGPRVSMPTKPPTGRPST
-11 ADSLRCARYV
+11 
-21 ADSDRDA
+21 
-28 VRLSRQGDYPE
+28 RL
-39 GELFVTATTDEDGRL
+39 LLWAGRL

-221 VELASGRFLSA
+221 VELAGGRFLSA

-380 KTLGPT
+380 KTLGST

-534 YNCLNLMQTAET
+534 YNCLNLMQTVQT
-546 ASGALK
+546 TVGASK

-564 SEKAKTGGFE
+564 SEKAGTGGFE

-639 ENSALSLLATNRYK
+639 ENSALSLSATNRYK

-660 EPVSLDMLDF
+660 EQVNLDMLDF

-679 VRWNTQ
+679 ARWNTQ
-685 DPLAEKY
+685 DPLAEKNNTQ
-692 FSLSPY
+692 SPY
-698 NYCAGNPITLV
+698 AFCNNNPVNVIDPDGKDGIYVTFPQYRADGYPFTGHAGVLLIDNKSGYTKYYEYGRYRGDPNGFVNNYPVPNVVMENGYPTAESLNNVLSVISNESGKSQRLEGAYVRSDDFDAMNEYAKQKLAERTDPDREKYDIFTNNCGTFAHEVLKQDKQVDAPMIV
-709 DPTGMV
+709 DPRPVSIIDEYQKSFTPISFDPG
-715 MDDYRLKKNGEIEL
+715 KGTS
-729 MKKTNDNYD
+729 MKFNDKTVIYD
-738 VIYAENEKGEVD
+738 VQKNETT
-750 LSKSIQIDKNIISS
+750 IRQ
-764 KQIGMKI
+764 
-771 FNGEIYP
+771 
-778 YDQYEISNDQQAQ
+778 
-791 NIFSFV
+791 
-797 ANNSVVE
+797 
-804 WSLSS
+804 SLW
-809 LDIFNSRDHQP
+809 Q
-820 INYLTTS
+820 
-827 HEYGMEYGGIDL
+827 
-839 FEKLTTSSYHLIN
+839 KLWRSP
-852 YRINQH
+852 
-858 SHTNGSTVVSHGD
+858 
-871 VGIAKKIQDRFP
+871 KK
-883 NAKLYIYAPLKYNL
+883 
-897 KNPYTQFSR
+897 
-906 DSKAGKLPE
+906 
-915 FVVTP
+915 

>member
-1 MRNRYLTNSA
+1 M
-11 ADSLRCARYV
+11 
-21 ADSDRDA
+21 
-28 VRLSRQGDYPE
+28 
-39 GELFVTATTDEDGRL
+39 
-54 SYTFY
+54 
-59 DKGGQSVLSRQMN
+59 
-72 GSEALDT
+72 
-79 YYVYDACGLLRAV
+79 
-92 LPPKASAMLES
+92 
-103 QTGALDMSSATVAD
+103 
-117 LTYLYRYDRRGRPV
+117 
-131 GVRRPGAQE
+131 
-140 VRYLYDDT
+140 
-148 DRPVF
+148 
-153 SQDGV
+153 

-186 GSNLAQSLLD
+186 GANLAQSLLD

-221 VELASGRFLSA
+221 VELAGGRFLSA

-297 VQCNGRNHLGGK
+297 VQSNGRNHLGGK

-350 RLSQRRTTLS
+350 RLSSQRLALS
-360 SVTTPLTARYSY
+360 SATIPMTTNYSY

-380 KTLGPT
+380 KTLGST

-480 LSISRTAGG
+480 LAISRTAGG

-534 YNCLNLMQTAET
+534 YNCLNLMQTVQT
-546 ASGALK
+546 TVGASK

-564 SEKAKTGGFE
+564 SEKARTGGFE

-617 AVVDHTGKTVER
+617 AVVDHTGKIVER

-639 ENSALSLLATNRYK
+639 ENASLPLTSVNRYK
-653 FGGKESL
+653 FGGKETL

-679 VRWNTQ
+679 ARWNTQ

-709 DPTGMV
+709 DPTGMFMTDYFNLNGKKV
-715 MDDYRLKKNGEIEL
+715 RHVDDN
-729 MKKTNDNYD
+729 KTD
-738 VIYAENEKGEVD
+738 
-750 LSKSIQIDKNIISS
+750 
-764 KQIGMKI
+764 
-771 FNGEIYP
+771 
-778 YDQYEISNDQQAQ
+778 
-791 NIFSFV
+791 
-797 ANNSVVE
+797 
-804 WSLSS
+804 
-809 LDIFNSRDHQP
+809 R
-820 INYLTTS
+820 YLV
-827 HEYGMEYGGIDL
+827 
-839 FEKLTTSSYHLIN
+839 LTTSSQESIVDQTIEAGGMIDVPTNDMVALMSEIYDRMEQTGLE
-852 YRINQH
+852 YGFRVGEKGTLSRIVEGKSGELSFNDWLPAMKDLVDQ
-858 SHTNGSTVVSHGD
+858 GDRVVLDAHGH
-871 VGIAKKIQDRFP
+871 
-883 NAKLYIYAPLKYNL
+883 PLKKDENGNIISVGTPKPSPVDKENVVGCQPNIVLGYQQQQFPVHNTF
-897 KNPYTQFSR
+897 PTQFETKTVRYIGFFNR
-906 DSKAGKLPE
+906 DQVFSPIEFSKFRNSIFKINKQR
-915 FVVTP
+915 

>member
-1 MRNRYLTNSA
+1 M
-11 ADSLRCARYV
+11 
-21 ADSDRDA
+21 
-28 VRLSRQGDYPE
+28 
-39 GELFVTATTDEDGRL
+39 
-54 SYTFY
+54 
-59 DKGGQSVLSRQMN
+59 
-72 GSEALDT
+72 
-79 YYVYDACGLLRAV
+79 
-92 LPPKASAMLES
+92 LPFSCS
-103 QTGALDMSSATVAD
+103 
-117 LTYLYRYDRRGRPV
+117 
-131 GVRRPGAQE
+131 
-140 VRYLYDDT
+140 
-148 DRPVF
+148 VF

-186 GSNLAQSLLD
+186 GANLAQSLLD

-221 VELASGRFLSA
+221 VELAGGRFLSA

-350 RLSQRRTTLS
+350 RLSSQRLALS
-360 SVTTPLTARYSY
+360 SATIPMTTNYSY

-380 KTLGPT
+380 KTLGST

-448 VGRMVAAKHF
+448 VGRLVAAKHF

-534 YNCLNLMQTAET
+534 YNCLNLMQTVQT
-546 ASGALK
+546 TVGASK

-564 SEKAKTGGFE
+564 SEKARTGGFE

-617 AVVDHTGKTVER
+617 AVVDHTGKIVER

-639 ENSALSLLATNRYK
+639 ENSALSLSATNRYK
-653 FGGKESL
+653 FGGKETL

-679 VRWNTQ
+679 ARWNTQ

-709 DPTGMV
+709 DPTGMFMTDYFNLNGKKV
-715 MDDYRLKKNGEIEL
+715 RHVDDN
-729 MKKTNDNYD
+729 KTD
-738 VIYAENEKGEVD
+738 
-750 LSKSIQIDKNIISS
+750 
-764 KQIGMKI
+764 
-771 FNGEIYP
+771 
-778 YDQYEISNDQQAQ
+778 
-791 NIFSFV
+791 
-797 ANNSVVE
+797 
-804 WSLSS
+804 
-809 LDIFNSRDHQP
+809 R
-820 INYLTTS
+820 YLV
-827 HEYGMEYGGIDL
+827 
-839 FEKLTTSSYHLIN
+839 LTTSSQESIVDQTIEAGGMIDVPTNDMVALMSEIYDRMEQTGLE
-852 YRINQH
+852 YGFRVGEKGTLSRIVEGKSGELSFNDWLPAMKDLVDQ
-858 SHTNGSTVVSHGD
+858 GDRVVLDAHGH
-871 VGIAKKIQDRFP
+871 
-883 NAKLYIYAPLKYNL
+883 PLKKDENGNIISVGTPKPSPVDKENVVGCQPNIVLGYQQQQFPVHNTF
-897 KNPYTQFSR
+897 PTQFETKTVRYIGFFNR
-906 DSKAGKLPE
+906 DQVFSPIEFSKFRNSIFKINKQR
-915 FVVTP
+915 

>member
-1 MRNRYLTNSA
+1 M
-11 ADSLRCARYV
+11 
-21 ADSDRDA
+21 
-28 VRLSRQGDYPE
+28 
-39 GELFVTATTDEDGRL
+39 
-54 SYTFY
+54 
-59 DKGGQSVLSRQMN
+59 
-72 GSEALDT
+72 
-79 YYVYDACGLLRAV
+79 
-92 LPPKASAMLES
+92 
-103 QTGALDMSSATVAD
+103 
-117 LTYLYRYDRRGRPV
+117 
-131 GVRRPGAQE
+131 
-140 VRYLYDDT
+140 
-148 DRPVF
+148 
-153 SQDGV
+153 

-221 VELASGRFLSA
+221 VELAGGRFLSA

-297 VQCNGRNHLGGK
+297 VQSNGRNHLGGK

-350 RLSQRRTTLS
+350 RLSSQRLALS
-360 SVTTPLTARYSY
+360 SATIPMTTNYSY

-448 VGRMVAAKHF
+448 VGRLVAAKHF

-534 YNCLNLMQTAET
+534 YNCLNLMQTVQT
-546 ASGALK
+546 TVGASK

-564 SEKAKTGGFE
+564 SEKAGTGGFE
-574 YLGSLIYAYRGG
+574 YMGSLIYAYRGG

-617 AVVDHTGKTVER
+617 AVVDHTGKIVER

-639 ENSALSLLATNRYK
+639 ENSALSLSATNRYK

-660 EPVSLDMLDF
+660 EQVNLDMLDF

-679 VRWNTQ
+679 ARWNTQ

-750 LSKSIQIDKNIISS
+750 LSKSIQIDKNILPSKKSDNSEIS
-764 KQIGMKI
+764 KT
-771 FNGEIYP
+771 P
-778 YDQYEISNDQQAQ
+778 YDYYEIFDDNQAQ
-791 NIFSFV
+791 KLTEFV
-797 ANNSVVE
+797 WENSTVE
-804 WSLSS
+804 WGVTSV
-809 LDIFNSRDHQP
+809 DIIDHQQYQSV
-820 INYLTTS
+820 NYLSTS
-827 HEYGMEYGGIDL
+827 HLESQEYGAAAL
-839 FEKLTTSSYHLIN
+839 FKMLTTFPNRQMKYILDYKKNEHN
-852 YRINQH
+852 H
-858 SHTNGSTVVSHGD
+858 PNGTACYSNAD
-871 VGIAKKIQDRFP
+871 LQFAMMIWRMFP
-883 NAKLYIYAPLKYNL
+883 NAVFNIYIPSKYRPIKSIL
-897 KNPYTQFSR
+897 PIKFDIPETVVFK
-906 DSKAGKLPE
+906 SK
-915 FVVTP
+915 

>member
-1 MRNRYLTNSA
+1 M
-11 ADSLRCARYV
+11 
-21 ADSDRDA
+21 
-28 VRLSRQGDYPE
+28 
-39 GELFVTATTDEDGRL
+39 
-54 SYTFY
+54 
-59 DKGGQSVLSRQMN
+59 
-72 GSEALDT
+72 
-79 YYVYDACGLLRAV
+79 
-92 LPPKASAMLES
+92 
-103 QTGALDMSSATVAD
+103 
-117 LTYLYRYDRRGRPV
+117 
-131 GVRRPGAQE
+131 
-140 VRYLYDDT
+140 
-148 DRPVF
+148 
-153 SQDGV
+153 

-221 VELASGRFLSA
+221 VELAGGRFLSA

-297 VQCNGRNHLGGK
+297 VQSNGRNHLGGK

-350 RLSQRRTTLS
+350 RLSSQRLALS
-360 SVTTPLTARYSY
+360 SATIPMTTNYSY

-448 VGRMVAAKHF
+448 VGRLVAAKHF

-480 LSISRTAGG
+480 LAISRTAGG

-534 YNCLNLMQTAET
+534 YNCLNLMQTVQT
-546 ASGALK
+546 TVGASK

-564 SEKAKTGGFE
+564 SEKAGTGGFE

-639 ENSALSLLATNRYK
+639 ENASLPLTGVNRYK

-679 VRWNTQ
+679 ARWNTQ

-709 DPTGMV
+709 DPTGMFMTDYFNLNGKKV
-715 MDDYRLKKNGEIEL
+715 RHVDDN
-729 MKKTNDNYD
+729 KTD
-738 VIYAENEKGEVD
+738 
-750 LSKSIQIDKNIISS
+750 
-764 KQIGMKI
+764 
-771 FNGEIYP
+771 
-778 YDQYEISNDQQAQ
+778 
-791 NIFSFV
+791 
-797 ANNSVVE
+797 
-804 WSLSS
+804 
-809 LDIFNSRDHQP
+809 R
-820 INYLTTS
+820 YLV
-827 HEYGMEYGGIDL
+827 
-839 FEKLTTSSYHLIN
+839 LTTSSQESIVDQTIEAGGMIDVPTNDMVALMSEIYDRMEQTGLE
-852 YRINQH
+852 YGFRVGEKGTLSRIVEGKSGELSFNDWLPAMKDLVDQ
-858 SHTNGSTVVSHGD
+858 GDRVVLDAHGH
-871 VGIAKKIQDRFP
+871 
-883 NAKLYIYAPLKYNL
+883 PLKKDENGNIISVGTPKPSPVDKENVVGCQPNIVLGYQQQQFPVHNTF
-897 KNPYTQFSR
+897 PTQFETKTVRYIGFFNR
-906 DSKAGKLPE
+906 DQVFSPIEFSKFRNSIFKINKQR
-915 FVVTP
+915 

>member
-1 MRNRYLTNSA
+1 M
-11 ADSLRCARYV
+11 
-21 ADSDRDA
+21 
-28 VRLSRQGDYPE
+28 
-39 GELFVTATTDEDGRL
+39 
-54 SYTFY
+54 
-59 DKGGQSVLSRQMN
+59 
-72 GSEALDT
+72 
-79 YYVYDACGLLRAV
+79 
-92 LPPKASAMLES
+92 
-103 QTGALDMSSATVAD
+103 
-117 LTYLYRYDRRGRPV
+117 
-131 GVRRPGAQE
+131 
-140 VRYLYDDT
+140 
-148 DRPVF
+148 
-153 SQDGV
+153 

-186 GSNLAQSLLD
+186 GANLAQSLLD

-221 VELASGRFLSA
+221 VELAGGRFLSA

-297 VQCNGRNHLGGK
+297 VQSNGRNHLGGK

-386 PVSYAYNVRGWIG
+386 PVSYTYNVRGWIG

-564 SEKAKTGGFE
+564 SEKARTGGFE
-574 YLGSLIYAYRGG
+574 YLGSLIYAYRGRI
-586 TLSLAQAVTDEGTI
+586 LDLVQAVTDEGTI

-639 ENSALSLLATNRYK
+639 ENASLPLTGVNRYK

-679 VRWNTQ
+679 ARWNTQ

-692 FSLSPY
+692 FSFSPY
-698 NYCAGNPITLV
+698 NYCAGNPVTVTDPDGRALLSLQNRSPIYDRQGKFLGTDDEGLQGEAIVMDSENFRQGMSPDEARSKRVDVNSMDQESRDRMTDHYNGLKDRPDYDGYLTLQEANEWYRNGNGEPLFASLEKIDLSGIYSLGEKYVGQEKRISLFLASESFNDALVYGTITLKRYPNHHV
-709 DPTGMV
+709 RAYADKYDFDMHNSFNPLNWPRNISTIIG
-715 MDDYRLKKNGEIEL
+715 KKVAG
-729 MKKTNDNYD
+729 
-738 VIYAENEKGEVD
+738 KGQAYYIN
-750 LSKSIQIDKNIISS
+750 LYGSKAI
-764 KQIGMKI
+764 
-771 FNGEIYP
+771 
-778 YDQYEISNDQQAQ
+778 
-791 NIFSFV
+791 
-797 ANNSVVE
+797 
-804 WSLSS
+804 
-809 LDIFNSRDHQP
+809 QP
-820 INYLTTS
+820 I
-827 HEYGMEYGGIDL
+827 
-839 FEKLTTSSYHLIN
+839 
-852 YRINQH
+852 
-858 SHTNGSTVVSHGD
+858 
-871 VGIAKKIQDRFP
+871 
-883 NAKLYIYAPLKYNL
+883 
-897 KNPYTQFSR
+897 
-906 DSKAGKLPE
+906 LPWIK
-915 FVVTP
+915 

>member
-1 MRNRYLTNSA
+1 M
-11 ADSLRCARYV
+11 
-21 ADSDRDA
+21 
-28 VRLSRQGDYPE
+28 
-39 GELFVTATTDEDGRL
+39 
-54 SYTFY
+54 
-59 DKGGQSVLSRQMN
+59 
-72 GSEALDT
+72 
-79 YYVYDACGLLRAV
+79 
-92 LPPKASAMLES
+92 
-103 QTGALDMSSATVAD
+103 
-117 LTYLYRYDRRGRPV
+117 
-131 GVRRPGAQE
+131 
-140 VRYLYDDT
+140 
-148 DRPVF
+148 
-153 SQDGV
+153 

-221 VELASGRFLSA
+221 VELAGGRFLSA

-297 VQCNGRNHLGGK
+297 VQSNGRNHLGGK

-350 RLSQRRTTLS
+350 RLSSQRLALS
-360 SVTTPLTARYSY
+360 SATIPMTTNYSY

-448 VGRMVAAKHF
+448 VGRLVAAKHF

-480 LSISRTAGG
+480 LAISRTAGG

-534 YNCLNLMQTAET
+534 YNCLNLMQTVQT
-546 ASGALK
+546 TVGASK

-564 SEKAKTGGFE
+564 SARAGTGGFE

-617 AVVDHTGKTVER
+617 AVVDHTGKIVER

-639 ENSALSLLATNRYK
+639 ENASLPLTGVNRYK

-679 VRWNTQ
+679 ARWNTQ

-750 LSKSIQIDKNIISS
+750 LSKSIQIDKNILPSKKSDNSEIS
-764 KQIGMKI
+764 KT
-771 FNGEIYP
+771 P
-778 YDQYEISNDQQAQ
+778 YDYYEIFDDNQAQ
-791 NIFSFV
+791 KLTEFV
-797 ANNSVVE
+797 WENSTVE
-804 WSLSS
+804 WGVTSV
-809 LDIFNSRDHQP
+809 DIIDHQQYQSV
-820 INYLTTS
+820 NYLSTS
-827 HEYGMEYGGIDL
+827 HLESQEYGAAAL
-839 FEKLTTSSYHLIN
+839 FKMLTTFPNRQMKYILDYKKNEHN
-852 YRINQH
+852 H
-858 SHTNGSTVVSHGD
+858 PNGTACYSNAD
-871 VGIAKKIQDRFP
+871 LQFAMMIWRMFP
-883 NAKLYIYAPLKYNL
+883 NAVFNIYIPSKYRPIKSIL
-897 KNPYTQFSR
+897 PIKFDIPETVVFK
-906 DSKAGKLPE
+906 SK
-915 FVVTP
+915 

>member
-170 DALGREVLRGT
+170 DALGRERFFE
-181 CKTLG
+181 
-186 GSNLAQSLLD
+186 
-196 GKTLVARYDG
+196 
-206 SSGDA
+206 
-211 GYAVLLDGQA
+211 
-221 VELASGRFLSA
+221 ELARRSADRTLRKACLTGKRLSHDTTARRAMPGTRFCST
-232 QYYDSYDFLSRS
+232 DRRS
-244 EFSELGFE
+244 NWPADASCRPSITTPTTFFPARSSPNSDFE

-380 KTLGPT
+380 KTLGST

-534 YNCLNLMQTAET
+534 YNCLNLMQTVQT
-546 ASGALK
+546 TVGGSK
-552 AQFTYGSDGRKL
+552 AQFTYGSDGQEASRRKP
-564 SEKAKTGGFE
+564 KPA
-574 YLGSLIYAYRGG
+574 GS
-586 TLSLAQAVTDEGTI
+586 
-600 QSAGVNYFIRDH
+600 
-612 LGSVR
+612 
-617 AVVDHTGKTVER
+617 
-629 NDYYPFGGRH
+629 
-639 ENSALSLLATNRYK
+639 
-653 FGGKESL
+653 
-660 EPVSLDMLDF
+660 
-670 GARFYDPRI
+670 
-679 VRWNTQ
+679 
-685 DPLAEKY
+685 
-692 FSLSPY
+692 
-698 NYCAGNPITLV
+698 
-709 DPTGMV
+709 
-715 MDDYRLKKNGEIEL
+715 
-729 MKKTNDNYD
+729 
-738 VIYAENEKGEVD
+738 
-750 LSKSIQIDKNIISS
+750 
-764 KQIGMKI
+764 
-771 FNGEIYP
+771 
-778 YDQYEISNDQQAQ
+778 
-791 NIFSFV
+791 
-797 ANNSVVE
+797 
-804 WSLSS
+804 
-809 LDIFNSRDHQP
+809 
-820 INYLTTS
+820 
-827 HEYGMEYGGIDL
+827 
-839 FEKLTTSSYHLIN
+839 
-852 YRINQH
+852 
-858 SHTNGSTVVSHGD
+858 STWV
-871 VGIAKKIQDRFP
+871 
-883 NAKLYIYAPLKYNL
+883 L
-897 KNPYTQFSR
+897 
-906 DSKAGKLPE
+906 
-915 FVVTP
+915 

>member
-1 MRNRYLTNSA
+1 M
-11 ADSLRCARYV
+11 
-21 ADSDRDA
+21 
-28 VRLSRQGDYPE
+28 
-39 GELFVTATTDEDGRL
+39 
-54 SYTFY
+54 
-59 DKGGQSVLSRQMN
+59 
-72 GSEALDT
+72 
-79 YYVYDACGLLRAV
+79 
-92 LPPKASAMLES
+92 
-103 QTGALDMSSATVAD
+103 
-117 LTYLYRYDRRGRPV
+117 
-131 GVRRPGAQE
+131 
-140 VRYLYDDT
+140 
-148 DRPVF
+148 
-153 SQDGV
+153 

-186 GSNLAQSLLD
+186 GANLAQSLLD

-221 VELASGRFLSA
+221 VELAGGRFLSA

-297 VQCNGRNHLGGK
+297 VQSNGRNHLGGK

-350 RLSQRRTTLS
+350 RLSSQRLALS
-360 SVTTPLTARYSY
+360 SATIPMTTNYSY

-380 KTLGPT
+380 KTLGST

-448 VGRMVAAKHF
+448 VGRLVAAKHF

-534 YNCLNLMQTAET
+534 YNCLNLMQTVQT
-546 ASGALK
+546 TVGASK

-564 SEKAKTGGFE
+564 SEKAGTGGFE

-617 AVVDHTGKTVER
+617 AVVDYTGKTVER

-639 ENSALSLLATNRYK
+639 ENSALSLSATNRYK
-653 FGGKESL
+653 FGGKETL

-679 VRWNTQ
+679 ARWNTQ
-685 DPLAEKY
+685 DPLAEQNPSVSLYAYCSNNPISRIDPDGMLDDWVERGNRVVFDPDIHGPNDPKLQSGDHYLGASYQVVKDGNTITDYRSDGSIMFSQESYAYKRMVGQSNSTGNERFMAMTDKGFLVLPDYDNSRFESLYREYGYEFVNGNLQDPFGTTYKIFGTVHTHPNGGPPSRDAVSHYGDLAFASYCTPNKPAYVLRLNGENKVSFIVAHPNLPRNPKNFKY
-692 FSLSPY
+692 KMETVTDSYPDANVTNVLNGRFSL
-698 NYCAGNPITLV
+698 
-709 DPTGMV
+709 
-715 MDDYRLKKNGEIEL
+715 KKF
-729 MKKTNDNYD
+729 T
-738 VIYAENEKGEVD
+738 
-750 LSKSIQIDKNIISS
+750 IQNRVY
-764 KQIGMKI
+764 
-771 FNGEIYP
+771 FN
-778 YDQYEISNDQQAQ
+778 
-791 NIFSFV
+791 
-797 ANNSVVE
+797 
-804 WSLSS
+804 
-809 LDIFNSRDHQP
+809 
-820 INYLTTS
+820 
-827 HEYGMEYGGIDL
+827 
-839 FEKLTTSSYHLIN
+839 N
-852 YRINQH
+852 YR
-858 SHTNGSTVVSHGD
+858 
-871 VGIAKKIQDRFP
+871 
-883 NAKLYIYAPLKYNL
+883 
-897 KNPYTQFSR
+897 
-906 DSKAGKLPE
+906 
-915 FVVTP
+915 